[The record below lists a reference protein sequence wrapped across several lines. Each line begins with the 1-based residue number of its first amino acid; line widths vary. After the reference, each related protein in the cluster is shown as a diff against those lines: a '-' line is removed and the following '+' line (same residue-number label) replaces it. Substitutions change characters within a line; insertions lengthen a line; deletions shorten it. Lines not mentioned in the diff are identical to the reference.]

1 MIKNFKITKTFK
13 FFLCFIALLIITEII
28 LIFYDLKNDRKFIKK
43 NFFYKTLNIYSLGE
57 TFFPDHG
64 FYTYKKNLKNKQ
76 LQKILY
82 NKNFL
87 KVMNN
92 YKFNTNNY
100 GLVQNRNLKKNEK
113 SYLILGSFFAEFLG
127 YNNFETK
134 LEKKIKDL
142 QIINGGFESAGFF
155 QSSNFEKYISKY
167 FEVNKVIYIF
177 ESKDLYKFKLFKHD
191 DECIIKSKDCNF
203 DSNFGFDSN
212 LVFQNSNILHYEIKK
227 KKMKFKIRNIIKRII
242 KNTHIYN
249 FYEKDINK
257 YRKRKNYIIEENLRS
272 IKYLKDKYKNNI
284 IFVNV
289 KSLNEIFYKKEKY
302 STEIIN
308 SFFNKN
314 GIQNFTCEISRSKK
328 IKNDEYLFHR
338 KFENEIKK
346 CIIDKL

>member
-1 MIKNFKITKTFK
+1 
-13 FFLCFIALLIITEII
+13 
-28 LIFYDLKNDRKFIKK
+28 
-43 NFFYKTLNIYSLGE
+43 
-57 TFFPDHG
+57 
-64 FYTYKKNLKNKQ
+64 
-76 LQKILY
+76 
-82 NKNFL
+82 
-87 KVMNN
+87 
-92 YKFNTNNY
+92 
-100 GLVQNRNLKKNEK
+100 
-113 SYLILGSFFAEFLG
+113 
-127 YNNFETK
+127 
-134 LEKKIKDL
+134 
-142 QIINGGFESAGFF
+142 
-155 QSSNFEKYISKY
+155 
-167 FEVNKVIYIF
+167 
-177 ESKDLYKFKLFKHD
+177 
-191 DECIIKSKDCNF
+191 
-203 DSNFGFDSN
+203 
-212 LVFQNSNILHYEIKK
+212 
-227 KKMKFKIRNIIKRII
+227 MKFKIRNIIKRII